1 MKVFLLILVCSLHC
15 VLGSISCLDLNGQP
29 VDWYFVLK
37 LPEVVGE
44 YKGYTYLYLDS
55 NDPNSK
61 LGDFQDST
69 NAVARTVY
77 QIGLYGS
84 NVNTST
90 VGYVLWN
97 DQTYKNI
104 SGTAMDHEQDPN
116 GVYYAHSKATIAFD
130 SNTGFWLAHS
140 APGFPF
146 QHEIVPSSWMF
157 PKAQTVYAQH
167 FFCVTF
173 SSSLINTFSKF
184 LLNYHA
190 YIYDFNV
197 PSTIPDLSDFKT
209 FVSGV
214 YTNSESSLTFQ
225 SLAGTK
231 FIAFGKHGL
240 THSDM
245 YEDYVA
251 PGLNSGGLWVESWCC
266 GTYGDCCEDSYC
278 QGKPI
283 INPSN
288 PQRGQSSYMFNSI
301 TIEKFSF
308 ASNMYYALKNNH
320 AKFALSE
327 KNNYVCPS
335 DNNRAISQRNRG
347 GGALCFQNVPLYN
360 FLYSHITGYNATCS
374 N

>member
-1 MKVFLLILVCSLHC
+1 VFLLILVCSLHC

-97 DQTYKNI
+97 DQTYENI

-197 PSTIPDLSDFKT
+197 PSTIPDLSD
-209 FVSGV
+209 
-214 YTNSESSLTFQ
+214 L
-225 SLAGTK
+225 
-231 FIAFGKHGL
+231 I
-240 THSDM
+240 
-245 YEDYVA
+245 
-251 PGLNSGGLWVESWCC
+251 
-266 GTYGDCCEDSYC
+266 
-278 QGKPI
+278 
-283 INPSN
+283 
-288 PQRGQSSYMFNSI
+288 R
-301 TIEKFSF
+301 
-308 ASNMYYALKNNH
+308 
-320 AKFALSE
+320 
-327 KNNYVCPS
+327 
-335 DNNRAISQRNRG
+335 
-347 GGALCFQNVPLYN
+347 
-360 FLYSHITGYNATCS
+360 
-374 N
+374 